1 MHHTNDPSLPSS
13 SSASARSLDRRGFV
27 ALSAAGAAGLLLG
40 TTAFAGQAGS
50 ATTAPATDGSK
61 RGGKAEKSLSIL
73 ILGGTAFLG
82 PEVVEAAKA
91 RGHSV
96 TLFNRGKTRPELFA
110 DLPKLQGDR
119 DPNKGDGLASITK
132 ALETSSFDVVIDNSG
147 YYPRHV
153 KASAELLGPKIKQ
166 YIYISSISAFK
177 DGAPPNS
184 DESYPV
190 AEIPDPTVEN
200 MGGQGEFYGGLKALC
215 EAAAEAAMPG
225 RVTNIRPGFIVG
237 PGDWTGRFSY
247 WPLRARQGGEMIGP
261 GTPEDAVQWIDV
273 RDLAEWI
280 IHCAERSIVGVFAAT
295 GGITPAGDGGTIGGV
310 IDASI
315 KVAKASAPTL
325 DTTVTWIP
333 TDFLMSQQV
342 SPGADLPIWIPP
354 EMAAGFHR
362 WNVSKA
368 VKAGLTF
375 RPLSE
380 TIAGIYAW
388 IDGLSEEEKKRIR
401 PAGMNRER
409 EAKVL
414 AAWKAKSTEGAKDD
428 TKSSTP

>member
-1 MHHTNDPSLPSS
+1 MHDRPIGSPSS
-13 SSASARSLDRRGFV
+13 TSVRAIDRRGFV
-27 ALSAAGAAGLLLG
+27 ALSAAGAAGLLFG
-40 TTAFAGQAGS
+40 STAFSGQTG
-50 ATTAPATDGSK
+50 TAPAATEK
-61 RGGKAEKSLSIL
+61 RSGKAERPLSIL

-91 RGHSV
+91 RGHSI

-119 DPNKGDGLASITK
+119 DPDKGEGLKSIAA
-132 ALETSSFDVVIDNSG
+132 ALESRSFDVVIDNSG

-153 KASAELLGPKIKQ
+153 KASAELLGPKVKQ

-177 DGAPPNS
+177 ESAPPNS
-184 DESYPV
+184 DESFPV

-200 MGGQGEFYGGLKALC
+200 MGARGEFYGGLKALC

-261 GTPEDAVQWIDV
+261 GTPGDAVQWIDV

-280 IHCAERSIVGVFAAT
+280 VHCAERSIVGVFAAT
-295 GGITPAGDGGTIGGV
+295 GGTKPTGDGGTIGGI
-310 IDASI
+310 IDESI
-315 KVAKASAPTL
+315 KAAKA

-333 TDFLMSQQV
+333 TEFLLSQQV

-354 EMAAGFHR
+354 EMEAGFHR

-388 IDGLSEEEKKRIR
+388 IDGLSEEDKKRNR
-401 PAGMNRER
+401 PAGMSRER
-409 EAKVL
+409 EAQVL
-414 AAWKAKSTEGAKDD
+414 AAWKAKATEGAKPAG
-428 TKSSTP
+428 T